1 MNLLTFINYKR
12 IPLIIFYIVLFT
24 VKGIIELIYQIQ
36 PNFLK
41 TTPTLQQN
49 LPLLMSDLVEKIN
62 KNGNKINNL
71 RSSMIKNQF

>member
-1 MNLLTFINYKR
+1 M
-12 IPLIIFYIVLFT
+12 IIFYIVLF
-24 VKGIIELIYQIQ
+24 VAKGIVELIFQIQ
-36 PNFLK
+36 PKFLK

-71 RSSMIKNQF
+71 RSSMIKNKF